1 MPHLVMGD
9 PLPHRN
15 AADAD
20 TPAALWWL
28 EILARLGFLRRN
40 DNWGKLYER
49 FLDDCD
55 PRGLWKSPKRSAV
68 MRSANPFVWASF
80 PLEPHATAEDRVA
93 NVTFR
98 LGLIGRVS
106 GREIVVG

>member
-1 MPHLVMGD
+1 
-9 PLPHRN
+9 
-15 AADAD
+15 
-20 TPAALWWL
+20 
-28 EILARLGFLRRN
+28 
-40 DNWGKLYER
+40 
-49 FLDDCD
+49 
-55 PRGLWKSPKRSAV
+55 